1 MNSFVSQKKKRL
13 MQKKYSERNIK
24 IKLIAECI
32 LSGLFQNWRE
42 FCDDFEFNREFT
54 REARRGD
61 TINALASC

>member
-1 MNSFVSQKKKRL
+1 

-24 IKLIAECI
+24 IKLIAEYI

-42 FCDDFEFNREFT
+42 FCGDFEFNREFT